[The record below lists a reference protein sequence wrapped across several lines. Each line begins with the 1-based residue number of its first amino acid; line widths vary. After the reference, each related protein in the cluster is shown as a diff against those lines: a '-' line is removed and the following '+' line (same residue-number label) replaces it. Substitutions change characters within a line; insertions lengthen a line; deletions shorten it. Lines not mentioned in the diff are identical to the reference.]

1 MEWFKLSRRKH
12 GMAITFLMSETL
24 RYFDRALLF
33 SAPRVYIS
41 MLYTRPREFKKPDSG
56 IARRCF
62 ADGQKTANSPV
73 ECTVDFRD
81 CNSSRRAIWSGPY
94 DECRVCRVCERRG
107 KMRVVSFSAGI
118 FHRFRR
124 GTRVRFKRVFLFFC
138 EKDTRRF
145 VRAVGSKFCGL
156 FCFDKFTWQM

>member
-1 MEWFKLSRRKH
+1 
-12 GMAITFLMSETL
+12 MSETL
-24 RYFDRALLF
+24 RYFDQALLF
-33 SAPRVYIS
+33 SAPLVCIS
-41 MLYTRPREFKKPDSG
+41 MLYTRPWEFKKPDSG

-62 ADGQKTANSPV
+62 ADRQKKTANSPV

-94 DECRVCRVCERRG
+94 DECRICRVCEWRG

-124 GTRVRFKRVFLFFC
+124 AHECASSESHVLFFSWKRYLTFRPRGWF
-138 EKDTRRF
+138 EILR
-145 VRAVGSKFCGL
+145 VVL
-156 FCFDKFTWQM
+156 LW